1 MADSIIQFW
10 KLDNP
15 DHCRAFLK
23 QAHLDGKPI
32 TTLTTESGKDISI
45 DEASDEQV
53 MEVAKWFSDAM
64 KSTKK
69 GH

>member
-1 MADSIIQFW
+1 MSKVTSVW
-10 KLDNP
+10 KLDSP
-15 DHCRAFLK
+15 MHCRDFLK
-23 QAHLDGKPI
+23 KAFLDGKPI

-53 MEVAKWFSDAM
+53 MEVAGWIAGAM
-64 KSTKK
+64 EKAQKE